1 MVIELLKEAFEKVER
16 QTSNK
21 SDNGRAAHLEYELRE
36 NYKISVSAK
45 TLVRYL
51 REESAPK
58 VELLNKLA
66 EFLDYANYEDY
77 VSRNSRGDKI
87 PEKKTKGGF
96 NRLKDKT
103 KWNPKNIWM
112 AFVALIIGN
121 LAYMG
126 LINDEECMV
135 WVNDHFNKCEC
146 TGQAMEFE
154 LNETELENFKKVKV
168 CDTTKF
174 FEKYDAI
181 IWYDKY
187 NNKMEY
193 FTYYGKN
200 PINGRTLRPITQ
212 TIIDNHVKPCD
223 GIEKP

>member
-1 MVIELLKEAFEKVER
+1 MILKLLKAAFEKIER

-21 SDNGRAAHLEYELRE
+21 SDNGRAAHLEHELRE

-45 TLVRYL
+45 SLVRYL
-51 REESAPK
+51 KEESAPK
-58 VELLNKLA
+58 TELLNKLA
-66 EFLDYANYEDY
+66 EFLDYENYEDY
-77 VSRNSRGDKI
+77 VSKNSGGDKT
-87 PEKKTKGGF
+87 PKKNLKGGSK
-96 NRLKDKT
+96 LIKDGIRWKARNT
-103 KWNPKNIWM
+103 WM

-121 LAYMG
+121 LAYIG
-126 LINDEECMV
+126 LINDEKCMV
-135 WVNDHFNKCEC
+135 WVNDHYEKCEC
-146 TGQAMEFE
+146 TGQALEFE
-154 LNETELENFKKVKV
+154 LNETELENFRKVSV

-193 FTYYGKN
+193 FTFYGRN

-212 TIIDNHVKPCD
+212 TIIDNHVQPCD
-223 GIEKP
+223 SL